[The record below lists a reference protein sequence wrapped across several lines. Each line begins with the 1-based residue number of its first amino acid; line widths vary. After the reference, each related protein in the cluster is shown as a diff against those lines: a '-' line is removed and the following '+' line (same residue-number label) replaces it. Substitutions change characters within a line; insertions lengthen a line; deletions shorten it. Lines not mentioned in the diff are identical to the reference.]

1 MELNQLVET
10 CVSREE
16 IYEGVVLHVVKDTV
30 RLPNGALA
38 PREFCLHP
46 GAVAILALCDDGTV
60 LMEHQYRYAHG
71 RVFYEIPAGKLDRR
85 DEPPLLA
92 AAREL
97 REDTGAIAE
106 KFTYLGPIETTPAL
120 LDERIH
126 LYLAEGLSFGERE
139 LDEEQ
144 AFWTEFVHTRVPRAY
159 DGIRELIR
167 DFKAEGGIVAVSS
180 HSMNEFIERDY
191 RENDLPF
198 PDAIFGWDL
207 PRDKRKPSTYTV
219 DELIRRYGFDK
230 SEILMVD
237 DLKPGFDMARAAGID
252 FAAAGWGYDVE
263 QIRAFMTEH
272 SDFYLES
279 VAELRELVFGS
290 DETNQA

>member
-1 MELNQLVET
+1 MKYKCLILD
-10 CVSREE
+10 
-16 IYEGVVLHVVKDTV
+16 HDDTV
-30 RLPNGALA
+30 VNSS
-38 PREFCLHP
+38 
-46 GAVAILALCDDGTV
+46 AVIHYPSFIEYV
-60 LMEHQYRYAHG
+60 K
-71 RVFYEIPAGKLDRR
+71 V
-85 DEPPLLA
+85 
-92 AAREL
+92 AR
-97 REDTGAIAE
+97 
-106 KFTYLGPIETTPAL
+106 P
-120 LDERIH
+120 H
-126 LYLAEGLSFGERE
+126 LAENYTFEDFLRKNFTPGILSLFTDELGLNERE

>member
-97 REDTGAIAE
+97 REETGISADVLTPIANMPYRNMLCHQYLCVTDCPKDSVTLQEGETVGYTWVSE
-106 KFTYLGPIETTPAL
+106 K
-120 LDERIH
+120 
-126 LYLAEGLSFGERE
+126 
-139 LDEEQ
+139 
-144 AFWTEFVHTRVPRAY
+144 
-159 DGIRELIR
+159 
-167 DFKAEGGIVAVSS
+167 
-180 HSMNEFIERDY
+180 EFIED
-191 RENDLPF
+191 
-198 PDAIFGWDL
+198 
-207 PRDKRKPSTYTV
+207 RK
-219 DELIRRYGFDK
+219 
-230 SEILMVD
+230 
-237 DLKPGFDMARAAGID
+237 
-252 FAAAGWGYDVE
+252 
-263 QIRAFMTEH
+263 
-272 SDFYLES
+272 S
-279 VAELRELVFGS
+279 VV
-290 DETNQA
+290 